1 MISSIQ
7 DIEHAMNSYGFW
19 GILFVI
25 LSVFNWFFKNL
36 FPYLFRKSKLE
47 KLDEYKDKFKELNGY
62 SEKTYVIDKI
72 MEEEYGRILLNERD
86 ISKQKIMI
94 FLLNYNLCRTIKE
107 AKKFARY
114 LVFRETQKSLV
125 FNKSDFIKNCILGL
139 GFFILYIGLF
149 IYSKLQFEIETNTN
163 FEIII
168 WLTTCLLSYLAAV
181 LFLMIFCR
189 TIIDSSSTR
198 KLIKKNPKTIQKIS
212 SRLSELNTQE
222 SIKIER
228 KNLKEKSTVE
238 QTKKVRR
245 KKLKHANAN

>member
-7 DIEHAMNSYGFW
+7 DIEHAMTSYGFW

-62 SEKTYVIDKI
+62 SEKTHVIDKI
-72 MEEEYGRILLNERD
+72 MEEEYGRILLNERE

-94 FLLNYNLCRTIKE
+94 LLLNYSLCKTIIK
-107 AKKFARY
+107 AKRITKYLKFI
-114 LVFRETQKSLV
+114 ETQKSLV
-125 FNKSDFIKNCILGL
+125 FDKSKSRKIFWGGLVSFIFCVISS
-139 GFFILYIGLF
+139 
-149 IYSKLQFEIETNTN
+149 IYSKYQIDKDDKTN
-163 FEIII
+163 FEIIQWI
-168 WLTTCLLSYLAAV
+168 ITFSLSYLASV
-181 LFLMIFCR
+181 LFCKIFVQAKV
-189 TIIDSSSTR
+189 DSSSTR